1 MHSFL
6 LTRFSQNLSPRR
18 TAFYPQ
24 IFLKTRISFLAAE
37 QALRVI
43 VQFREGAPLGAGIAF
58 EQRVVRVAA
67 DVSELS
73 GLDRGE
79 DAAVGDA
86 QAADAGAGVFGA
98 SGGGLGRLGHRGGL
112 GCLAIVRI

>member
-1 MHSFL
+1 LQGASG
-6 LTRFSQNLSPRR
+6 
-18 TAFYPQ
+18 
-24 IFLKTRISFLAAE
+24 ISFLAAE

-79 DAAVGDA
+79 DATVGDA
-86 QAADAGAGVFGA
+86 QAAYAGTYVF
-98 SGGGLGRLGHRGGL
+98 SLRGGGHGRLGHRSGL
-112 GCLAIVRI
+112 GYLLLMVSQGS